1 MLAFYTKLYIKSTHV
16 RLDSKILIQ
25 NTLVHIMY
33 RKTPHLNFRW
43 GEKHYSAFTVI
54 TSLTASATVFRLLF
68 FPIVKII
75 PSWKYIK
82 NKSNFII
89 F

>member
-33 RKTPHLNFRW
+33 RKTPHLNIQMGRKTLFCF
-43 GEKHYSAFTVI
+43 YSNYI
-54 TSLTASATVFRLLF
+54 TYSFCQRFSALVFSNRKIHTWMKNPLSLRHF
-68 FPIVKII
+68 FL
-75 PSWKYIK
+75 
-82 NKSNFII
+82 
-89 F
+89 